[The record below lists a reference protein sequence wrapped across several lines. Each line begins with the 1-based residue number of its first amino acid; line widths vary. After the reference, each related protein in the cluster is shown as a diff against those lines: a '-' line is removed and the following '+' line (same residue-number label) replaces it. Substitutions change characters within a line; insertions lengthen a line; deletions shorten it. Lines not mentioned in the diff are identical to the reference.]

1 MKYTKYLSAILSA
14 QGVPNMDQK
23 QFGKIMNAVHLEARL
38 SLLKALKEKALK
50 SSEPYRYDIDYH
62 TNDEKL
68 TEITKN
74 LDPKEFFER
83 LLQDK
88 AI

>member
-1 MKYTKYLSAILSA
+1 
-14 QGVPNMDQK
+14 
-23 QFGKIMNAVHLEARL
+23 MNAVHLEARL
-38 SLLKALKEKALK
+38 SLLKTLKEKAVK

-74 LDPKEFFER
+74 LDPC
-83 LLQDK
+83 D
-88 AI
+88 